1 MAEEATQKSGEKVY
15 TLQDIQFN
23 EANKTMA
30 ILACIP
36 IVGLILLFTEKDDK
50 FVRYMGAQF
59 TIAGAVSLALSI
71 LLVIPILNILVGI
84 VAWIYGMVVF
94 VLMILAMVKAS
105 QGERFD
111 LPVISKYA
119 LQLMAKV

>member
-84 VAWIYGMVVF
+84 VAWIYGMAVF